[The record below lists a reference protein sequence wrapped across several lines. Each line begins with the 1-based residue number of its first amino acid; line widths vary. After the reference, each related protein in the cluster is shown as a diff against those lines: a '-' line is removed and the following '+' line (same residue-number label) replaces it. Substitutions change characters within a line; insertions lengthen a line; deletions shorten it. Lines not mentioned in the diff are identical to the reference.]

1 MVVRLTVAADA
12 STSTEIRVRSAS
24 SVPIRFFLS
33 LPNHGS
39 GTAPRVFRPKA
50 ILAPSFDTN
59 LSRVPSCLTMLSKIE
74 VFSFSS
80 YHFSATA
87 RAGPSD
93 CTFQTTASARRPSA
107 ATAAGTIFL
116 PSVSR
121 GVESPSAYSVC
132 AEKHL
137 VLMIPTLPIE
147 EFLPLP
153 YLLLSILIPAGVRFS
168 DVATVAVATEL
179 RM

>member
-1 MVVRLTVAADA
+1 M
-12 STSTEIRVRSAS
+12 
-24 SVPIRFFLS
+24 PIRFFFHS
-33 LPNHGS
+33 FQS
-39 GTAPRVFRPKA
+39 RVKDRAPRVYAKA

-74 VFSFSS
+74 AFSFSS

-93 CTFQTTASARRPSA
+93 CNFQTTASARRPRA

-121 GVESPSAYSVC
+121 GVESPSACSVC
-132 AEKHL
+132 ALKS
-137 VLMIPTLPIE
+137 ISFNDPTLPVE
-147 EFLPLP
+147 EFLPFTLLYC
-153 YLLLSILIPAGVRFS
+153 YLYSFHSSQCMILRCSHGS
-168 DVATVAVATEL
+168 GSN
-179 RM
+179 